1 MGEKTQKIQP
11 RKVEAIQRIR
21 EMVAGSRDVLFTNFR
36 GLTVEQITALR
47 RALSKQQADFK
58 VVKNNYARLALRE
71 LGMPAVDEFLVDP
84 TAVALIRGDVGPV
97 AKTLAEFGRET
108 TLKIKG
114 GLIDRRAASGDQV
127 EAISRLPGR
136 EVLYAIVMGT
146 MKAPVTN
153 LALALSAVS
162 SKLVR
167 TLKAVADKKAAA

>member
-11 RKVEAIQRIR
+11 RKVEAIKRIR
-21 EMVAGSRDVLFTNFR
+21 EMVAGSRDVLFADFR

-58 VVKNNYARLALRE
+58 VVRNTYARLALRE
-71 LGMPAVDEFLVDP
+71 LGLPVVDEFLVDP
-84 TAVALIRGDVGPV
+84 TALTLVRGDVGPV
-97 AKTLAEFGRET
+97 AKTLADFGRET

-114 GLIDRRAASGDQV
+114 GVIERRAASGEQV

-136 EVLYAIVMGT
+136 EVLYAILMGT
-146 MKAPVTN
+146 MKAPATN
-153 LALALSAVS
+153 LVRSLSAVS